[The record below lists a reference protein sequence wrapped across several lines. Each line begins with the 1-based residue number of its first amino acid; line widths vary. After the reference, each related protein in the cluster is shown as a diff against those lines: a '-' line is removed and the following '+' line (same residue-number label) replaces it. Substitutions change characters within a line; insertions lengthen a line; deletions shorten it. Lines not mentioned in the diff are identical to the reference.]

1 VGALKAEV
9 VAAAGK
15 IVVQGGGVA
24 LWQQGDLALNTAEA
38 FAARHTLRDAPLVR
52 RCLAMFWEVTLRS
65 VQTQKAIDGGGSA
78 LRFKG
83 YRRLFLRIY
92 KVLIEDFDREDAEQV
107 VKEDW
112 EADSKGGKALSEADL
127 SDSLWELTD
136 LWVMTA
142 AG

>member
-1 VGALKAEV
+1 MRSARVLLQVGALKAEV

-92 KVLIEDFDREDAEQV
+92 KVTHGTSTSPPSCR
-107 VKEDW
+107 
-112 EADSKGGKALSEADL
+112 
-127 SDSLWELTD
+127 
-136 LWVMTA
+136 
-142 AG
+142 

>member
-1 VGALKAEV
+1 M
-9 VAAAGK
+9 
-15 IVVQGGGVA
+15 
-24 LWQQGDLALNTAEA
+24 TP
-38 FAARHTLRDAPLVR
+38 FACPSH
-52 RCLAMFWEVTLRS
+52 
-65 VQTQKAIDGGGSA
+65 IG
-78 LRFKG
+78 
-83 YRRLFLRIY
+83 RLS
-92 KVLIEDFDREDAEQV
+92 QV